1 MSLITNGIT
10 PDVIREIMPAYRLS
24 PDLLV
29 ATFSAFPPPPPD
41 ATAAW
46 RQARV
51 ARVMQEF
58 ATLMPANAAQARIV
72 SQILIMRELADA
84 VAARAYAPELTA
96 EQMARVGRVS
106 AELSRTA
113 TGLVRA
119 LERTQQKPAP
129 FFGNV
134 LADEVDVVALAAGWG
149 ERGTGAG
156 PVQQAGGLGQEEP
169 APGRKEDPASNPRV
183 ERPGH
188 APCNCLARRSVP
200 SAATPLEPVVKPR
213 RRRHRRCHAAS
224 PALPAIPAPA
234 RPATGGKPGV
244 EAIVTINPTQLSAM
258 QLSTTYCL
266 GRPWVAAPGP
276 GVDYLLVSDAAKCGG
291 GTPRRGPDGSVS
303 ASATRS
309 KERRTEE
316 AQRKVLVRFAGC
328 PGGTTVRSASG
339 GRCSVLCGGNP
350 CLRRRDRPC
359 PVAWWFRVRKVDWR
373 HRPRTPSNCLPHL
386 KLPRGAGP
394 LEAVDQLV
402 RSRPRRCRC

>member
-84 VAARAYAPELTA
+84 VAARAHAPELTA
-96 EQMARVGRVS
+96 EQMGRVGRVS

-113 TGLVRA
+113 MGLVRA

-156 PVQQAGGLGQEEP
+156 AAQQPGGLGQERP
-169 APGRKEDPASNPRV
+169 ALARNEDPAINPRV
-183 ERPGH
+183 KRPRAGPVQLSGAPERATSRHPAGPGSGA
-188 APCNCLARRSVP
+188 APE
-200 SAATPLEPVVKPR
+200 AA
-213 RRRHRRCHAAS
+213 
-224 PALPAIPAPA
+224 PALPGVFAIFA
-234 RPATGGKPGV
+234 RDPG
-244 EAIVTINPTQLSAM
+244 ARLAGYRRKI
-258 QLSTTYCL
+258 
-266 GRPWVAAPGP
+266 GVA
-276 GVDYLLVSDAAKCGG
+276 K
-291 GTPRRGPDGSVS
+291 
-303 ASATRS
+303 
-309 KERRTEE
+309 
-316 AQRKVLVRFAGC
+316 
-328 PGGTTVRSASG
+328 
-339 GRCSVLCGGNP
+339 
-350 CLRRRDRPC
+350 
-359 PVAWWFRVRKVDWR
+359 
-373 HRPRTPSNCLPHL
+373 
-386 KLPRGAGP
+386 
-394 LEAVDQLV
+394 
-402 RSRPRRCRC
+402 